1 MWAKIK
7 VLANIDG
14 KNVNQ
19 CNHHGKQ
26 CGDSSK
32 KVKIELIYDYHPQ
45 RKLNKSIDKNYIC
58 NFIINIGTIN
68 ISQYVNLTSKS
79 FNGWII

>member
-1 MWAKIK
+1 MWAKKK
-7 VLANIDG
+7 VLASIQG

-19 CNHHGKQ
+19 CNHRGKQ

-32 KVKIELIYDYHPQ
+32 RWKLSYFMIHHTK
-45 RKLNKSIDKNYIC
+45 RKLNKPIEKNYIY
-58 NFIINIGTIN
+58 NFIINSRTIN
-68 ISQYVNLTSKS
+68 ISQYVNLTSKC